1 MRVTPLHRT
10 TSTGAVMRGSLYEA
24 GSAAGGRRAGSGDL
38 VVLHHGFG
46 STRTEAL
53 GLFTGLARLLCA
65 RGYAVASFDRPG
77 QGESDGDFEDITIDS
92 EIESAAGAVDWLCEL
107 PWLSGR
113 AVHLL
118 GMSMGGVIASVAA
131 SRTRVPVAS
140 VVLWSPAAVFADE
153 FRAGTVQGRP
163 FEDLERR
170 GFVDFFGLRISPA
183 YVAAAVRFDP
193 YEAARRYPG
202 PVRVLHGADD
212 AIVPAS
218 YARRYGDV
226 LGDRA
231 EVTLVA
237 GADHGWGSVAAR
249 ATVYEE
255 TLRFLDRHHSS
266 DADPAH

>member
-1 MRVTPLHRT
+1 MRVTPVHRAT
-10 TSTGAVMRGSLYEA
+10 PTGAVMRGSLYEA
-24 GSAAGGRRAGSGDL
+24 ATGPGSRHGGDL

-65 RGYAVASFDRPG
+65 RGYAVASFDRPAH
-77 QGESDGDFEDITIDS
+77 GESDGEFEDITIDS
-92 EIESAAGAVDWLCEL
+92 EIEASAGAVDWLCEL

-118 GMSMGGVIASVAA
+118 GMSMGGVVASVAA
-131 SRTRVPVAS
+131 SRTRVPVTS

-163 FEDLERR
+163 FDDVETT
-170 GFVDFFGLRISPA
+170 GFVDFLGLRLSPA

-193 YEAARRYPG
+193 YAAAADYPG

-212 AIVPAS
+212 LIVPAA
-218 YARRYGDV
+218 YARRYADA
-226 LGDRA
+226 LGDRV
-231 EVTLVA
+231 EVTVVP
-237 GADHGWGSVAAR
+237 GADHGWASVAAR
-249 ATVYEE
+249 ATVYDE
-255 TLRFLDRHHSS
+255 TLLFLDRHRVAPRLHE
-266 DADPAH
+266 HH